1 MKKIIIGTRG
11 SKLAL
16 KQADEVKQKIIF
28 NYGLDVE
35 IKVIKTAGD
44 IDLNTPIRNVLDK
57 GFYTKEIENMLRDT
71 SIDLAVHSMK
81 DLPVTL
87 HQDFEIGA
95 VMNRK
100 SAADVLISSKY
111 NNLSDFPEK
120 SIIAVGSLRR
130 NFQLKMLL
138 PSIKTVDIRGNIET
152 RIKKLSDNNW
162 DGLVMAKAAIE
173 RLSLKN
179 KYYEFSPNEMVP
191 APCQGVVAVEFLKKR
206 TELAPILD
214 KINDDLTFRV
224 SKIERSV
231 SKLLEGGCKMPV
243 GCFAEIK
250 DNHVCI
256 LAYISND
263 LGNNHI
269 IESVDGRM
277 EDIDDLKHELIFKMN
292 NKGLKEILSQ
302 RYS

>member
-263 LGNNHI
+263 IGNNHI

>member
-16 KQADEVKQKIIF
+16 KQADEVKQKIMF
-28 NYGLDVE
+28 NCGLDVE

-206 TELAPILD
+206 TELEPILD

-263 LGNNHI
+263 IGNNHI

>member
-16 KQADEVKQKIIF
+16 KQADEVRQKIISTC
-28 NYGLDVE
+28 GLEVDV
-35 IKVIKTAGD
+35 KVIKTAGD

-57 GFYTKEIENMLRDT
+57 GFYTKEIENMLSET

-95 VMNRK
+95 AMRRK
-100 SAADVLISSKY
+100 SAADVLISNKY
-111 NNLSDFPEK
+111 NNLADLPEK

-138 PSIKTVDIRGNIET
+138 PSVKTVDIRGNIET
-152 RIKKLSDNNW
+152 RIKKLFDNNW
-162 DGLVMAKAAIE
+162 DGLIMAKAAIE

-191 APCQGVVAVEFLKKR
+191 APCQGIVAVEFLKKR
-206 TELAPILD
+206 NELVPIFELGFSSL
-214 KINDDLTFRV
+214 KVL
-224 SKIERSV
+224 
-231 SKLLEGGCKMPV
+231 
-243 GCFAEIK
+243 AE
-250 DNHVCI
+250 
-256 LAYISND
+256 
-263 LGNNHI
+263 
-269 IESVDGRM
+269 
-277 EDIDDLKHELIFKMN
+277 
-292 NKGLKEILSQ
+292 
-302 RYS
+302 

>member
-16 KQADEVKQKIIF
+16 KQADEVKQKIISTC
-28 NYGLDVE
+28 GLEVDV
-35 IKVIKTAGD
+35 KVIKTAGD

-57 GFYTKEIENMLRDT
+57 GFYTKEIENMLSET

-87 HQDFEIGA
+87 NQDFEIGA
-95 VMNRK
+95 AMRRK
-100 SAADVLISSKY
+100 SAADVLISNKY
-111 NNLSDFPEK
+111 NNLADLPEK

-138 PSIKTVDIRGNIET
+138 PSVKTVDIRGNIET
-152 RIKKLSDNNW
+152 RIKKLFDNNW
-162 DGLVMAKAAIE
+162 DGLIMAKAAIE

-179 KYYEFSPNEMVP
+179 KYYEFSPIEMVP
-191 APCQGVVAVEFLKKR
+191 APCQGIVAVEFLKKR
-206 TELAPILD
+206 NELVPILD
-214 KINDDLTFRV
+214 KINDDLTFRI
-224 SKIERSV
+224 SKIERSI

-243 GCFAEIK
+243 GCFAQIK
-250 DNHVCI
+250 DNHVYI

-263 LGNNHI
+263 LGNNYI

-277 EDIDDLKHELIFKMN
+277 ENIDDLKHELIFKMN

-302 RYS
+302 RNS